1 MRIFGEFED
10 RADAA
15 AAAELELVRANLA
28 GVRSLIAI
36 ASAKGG
42 VGKSV
47 VTVNLAAALALG
59 GRKAAIVDLDFNS
72 PSVLAMLGMRAP
84 RHLPLTEGLEPIGGP
99 HGLRIVTPELIPG
112 GAPPPVSFV
121 GDAGAEDVSAPDAL
135 TEMSQARALR
145 MLLGQTR
152 FGALDYAIFDLAPG
166 LANLHLLASTV
177 SLHGVVLMSHPSGHA
192 ARAARHGLKLLAGKS
207 QVPLLG
213 IVENMAGFH
222 CDGCRSVRPL
232 WPEGE
237 LQSAARESGVPI
249 LGRLPFDPRLAE
261 TSDHGVLYVR
271 DHADTPIGKT
281 LGELARQVEV
291 ALAARA

>member
-1 MRIFGEFED
+1 MRIFGEFD
-10 RADAA
+10 DHADAA
-15 AAAELELVRANLA
+15 AAERELVRTNLA

-47 VTVNLAAALALG
+47 VAVNLAGALALS

-72 PSVLAMLGMRAP
+72 PSVVTMLGMRPP
-84 RHLPLTEGLEPIGGP
+84 RHLPLTEGIEPIGGP

-112 GAPPPVSFV
+112 GAPPPMSFV
-121 GDAGAEDVSAPDAL
+121 SDAAPEEVPERDAL

-145 MLLGQTR
+145 ILLGQAR

-166 LANLHLLASTV
+166 LSNLHLLARTV
-177 SLHGVVLMSHPSGHA
+177 PLHGVVLMSHPSGHA
-192 ARAARHGLKLLAGKS
+192 TLAARHWLKIAGRT
-207 QVPLLG
+207 QLPLLG
-213 IVENMAGFH
+213 IIENMAGFH

-237 LQSAARESGVPI
+237 LQSAARESGLPL

-261 TSDHGVLYVR
+261 TSDRGVLYVR

-281 LGELARQVEV
+281 LAELARQVD
-291 ALAARA
+291 AAMSART